1 MDSSKKIQDMLQTH
15 MKYSGEMFVIYL
27 NQQYDT
33 DKTFTIKEIE
43 RELKYFDEI
52 TKQIIKEKLDK

>member
-1 MDSSKKIQDMLQTH
+1 MDSSKKIQNMLQTH

>member
-27 NQQYDT
+27 NQQYDA

>member
-1 MDSSKKIQDMLQTH
+1 MLQTH

-27 NQQYDT
+27 NQQYDAN
-33 DKTFTIKEIE
+33 KTFTIKDIE